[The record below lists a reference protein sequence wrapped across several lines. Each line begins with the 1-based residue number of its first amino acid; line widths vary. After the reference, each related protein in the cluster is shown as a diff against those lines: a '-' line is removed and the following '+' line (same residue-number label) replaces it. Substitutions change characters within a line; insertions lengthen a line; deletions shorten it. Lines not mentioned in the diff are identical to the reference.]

1 MAKQTINVGV
11 SQDDG
16 TGDTLRAAFVKVNE
30 NFTEIYNEVGGDT
43 LSEIRLS
50 GSTITTDGTNSN
62 LVLNPNGT
70 GKVDLEGDV
79 LARGDL
85 EVIGS
90 ITGTGLQINGGATI
104 TGALTAGSFSPTTI
118 TTEDLIVTGNTDL
131 GNASS
136 DTVTVTARFD
146 SALIPV
152 DSSND
157 LGTSS
162 LRWKDA
168 YFTTVDTSSNA
179 TIGGN
184 LDVTGNVT
192 IGGNITI
199 GDADTDSI
207 NINAE
212 INNHII
218 PNSDSTFDIGSTS
231 KKYLNVY
238 ADVLHVDQSMIGGL
252 DIQGTTI
259 TTQTTNNNITLDPQ
273 GTGLVNVDGQLRVTG
288 TFQISGTQTIDMGSN
303 KITSVASPA
312 ASTDAA
318 NKDYVDNNS
327 INNVVEDTSPQLGGN
342 LDINGFDIVSAR
354 SNENI
359 VIDPNGTGIVVIRSG
374 ITTSGAN
381 TSSGKDVFN
390 AGLSVKNG
398 ATSAGFIEFFED
410 SDNGTNKVTLI
421 GPASTSDVTL
431 TLPSTAGTVALVGS
445 TLSSIGTVGNTGSG
459 SIGVGDTLQALGTTN
474 EINVDAAGSALSFSL
489 ADNISGITSISTTGL
504 KMINNNIEGI
514 QSNANI
520 VLVPSGTGQI
530 EARSSIILDTNSD
543 LITNG
548 NRITHAAS
556 GTVSFLDFTKTLFSE
571 TNHTVLSS
579 VKSIDFFID
588 SNGGDSGQA
597 FRIYNNTNPDGSVT
611 EGNHIF
617 KVDES
622 GDVTLSGKITLP
634 DGSVSDNYAAFGD
647 SEDLKIFHNGTHS
660 IIREVGTGD
669 LHVQSDNNVILS
681 KDAATE
687 TMVKAIA
694 DGAVELYHDNVKKF
708 ETTAT
713 GATVS
718 GDLATEG
725 ISITDN
731 NISASRSNDDLV
743 LVPSGTGE
751 VKALGNANV
760 TGTLTANGTV
770 HGVQTLTGSGSTGVV
785 SLTETVTLLVT
796 TGGSQAFSLAD
807 GTEGQIKIISM
818 KTNGGSGIVTPDNYV
833 NGTRITFDDV
843 EDTVTLLYQ
852 TTGWVALARQNATFS

>member
-70 GKVDLEGDV
+70 GKVDLEGNV
-79 LARGDL
+79 LARGDI

-168 YFTTVDTSSNA
+168 YFTTVDTSSDA

-218 PNSDSTFDIGSTS
+218 PNSDSLFDIGSTS

-359 VIDPNGTGIVVIRSG
+359 VIDPNGTGKVEIRANASFSGNIGIGSVTSPDTDMHFKTTEPVITLQRTDNTKVPG
-374 ITTSGAN
+374 LRWEGAAGYEAANILLDGTSGTTN
-381 TSSGKDVFN
+381 TLIFKTFDGSSTVERLRLMSTVGQGAVVTGSLQATSFNTDAGLKIQDNNIEGTRTNENIVLIPNGTGEIEARGQILAN

-489 ADNISGITSISTTGL
+489 ADNITGITSISTTGL

-530 EARSSIILDTNSD
+530 EAR
-543 LITNG
+543 
-548 NRITHAAS
+548 
-556 GTVSFLDFTKTLFSE
+556 
-571 TNHTVLSS
+571 
-579 VKSIDFFID
+579 
-588 SNGGDSGQA
+588 
-597 FRIYNNTNPDGSVT
+597 
-611 EGNHIF
+611 
-617 KVDES
+617 
-622 GDVTLSGKITLP
+622 
-634 DGSVSDNYAAFGD
+634 
-647 SEDLKIFHNGTHS
+647 
-660 IIREVGTGD
+660 
-669 LHVQSDNNVILS
+669 
-681 KDAATE
+681 
-687 TMVKAIA
+687 
-694 DGAVELYHDNVKKF
+694 
-708 ETTAT
+708 
-713 GATVS
+713 
-718 GDLATEG
+718 
-725 ISITDN
+725 
-731 NISASRSNDDLV
+731 
-743 LVPSGTGE
+743 
-751 VKALGNANV
+751 GNANV

-818 KTNGGSGIVTPDNYV
+818 KTNGGSGIVTPDNFI